1 MNSKE
6 ELKKIDEV
14 LTRIRVDFED
24 YSHITPINI
33 DEEYQKFVE
42 NNFNYN
48 PQLKYAKYSAKDKIE
63 ELKNLKIDE
72 DSDIG
77 KLFFEIRDYLIDF
90 AQQFENIGT
99 DEFHTEHLFENID
112 EETLKKAKEELS
124 KELEEVEESEKN
136 ISARELGK
144 KLLEELQKYNLS
156 GWKIDYNKNSSSTVN
171 VNGGKKK
178 ITIRD
183 EMFFSE
189 KHTNKLLIH
198 EIGTHALRS
207 ENGRQQEYKIFS
219 TGLPNYLSTEE
230 GLASYNEEQQGVSNP
245 HIIKRLARN
254 VLMTNIASKGS
265 FMDVYKTIR
274 PYFEENEEGNE
285 KTFKMCV
292 RIKRGL
298 GDTSK
303 PGGFLKDHSYFQG
316 FCKIKKFVKE
326 GGDIKKLYSGKIG
339 IEHLY
344 LLEKGVLK
352 NPKIIPSFLE

>member
-1 MNSKE
+1 MKKE
-6 ELKKIDEV
+6 ELKLIDSV
-14 LTRIRVDFED
+14 LTRIRSDFED

-33 DEEYQKFVE
+33 AQEYQKFLE
-42 NNFNYN
+42 KSKNYN
-48 PQLKYAKYSAKDKIE
+48 PQLKYKKYDVKSKITELE
-63 ELKNLKIDE
+63 ELKIDNDCE
-72 DSDIG
+72 IG
-77 KLFFEIRDYLIDF
+77 KLFCEIRDYLLEF
-90 AQQFENIGT
+90 AEQFGNIGT
-99 DEFHTEHLFENID
+99 DKFHTEHLFEEID
-112 EETLKKAKEELS
+112 EETLEKAKEELS
-124 KELEEVEESEKN
+124 KELDELEENEKT
-136 ISARELGK
+136 ISAKDLGQ
-144 KLLEELQKYNLS
+144 KLTEELKKYNLI
-156 GWKIDYNKNSSSTVN
+156 GWKITYNKNAGSTVN
-171 VNGGKKK
+171 VNGGKET

-189 KHTNKLLIH
+189 KHTQKLLVH

-207 ENGRQQEYKIFS
+207 ENGRKQEYKIFS

-254 VLMTNIASKGS
+254 VLMTSIASKGS
-265 FMDVYKTIR
+265 FMDVYNAIR
-274 PYFEENEEGNE
+274 PYFEEDEEGDE

-303 PGGFLKDHSYFQG
+303 PGGFLKDHAYFQG
-316 FCKIKKFVKE
+316 LCKIKKFVNE
-326 GGDIKKLYSGKIG
+326 GGDLKKLYAGKIG
-339 IEHLY
+339 IQHLY